1 MRFLQM
7 IVTRTNF
14 NWRTGLLALSVFVM
28 GVGGVSSAII
38 AQDDLPASAVEKIEQ
53 AEDAEV
59 ESKVSEVDLFVPD
72 FKDQDLIET
81 SKRAWEYRP
90 YQVAV
95 WFCLDGS
102 PLIDAIYNNVA
113 KDVTRRSELL
123 DPSGWDLT
131 TGRAPMRWR
140 NRFIKNLG
148 NPEKF
153 VALESVAALLP
164 YDKLMVVCLEEA
176 LGVVRVRVR
185 EFDVQTQLW
194 GPLVIREVIQRN
206 ELGRYIMD
214 AISVAF
220 MPLAKIDRV
229 QEIEVKNSEGKVVK
243 KDEVIMQIRGVQ
255 SCIRT
260 TLQPNSRILGD
271 EAVAGVDDNAFKWN
285 AAPIV
290 GSPIYIRDDDRF
302 LPIIR
307 LTDRKGELIKLQ
319 PIEFTYL
326 TSKRKDGADLRASI
340 ESNRRAPLSQR
351 KSKRSQKLALVIRPP
366 ERSTR
371 LFLVSD
377 DKKRTPMEGFEVWA
391 RSPEAP
397 IEDKIMLGKTDWR
410 GSIEIPPVSDG
421 LRLILIKRG
430 ERGLRRLPIMPGLYD
445 SVVSTLPNDETR
457 LYAQGVV
464 RGLENEIL
472 SMVIQRTVFEADA
485 KKAIE
490 DVNLESVKESLGK
503 LEDLSLFDMLNHL
516 TDQELKLKAR
526 TSNAI
531 ELGYITRR
539 FGALRTI
546 LNERNKATEESI
558 LQEKYQALRKA
569 QLDQ

>member
-1 MRFLQM
+1 M
-7 IVTRTNF
+7 IVTLTYLK
-14 NWRTGLLALSVFVM
+14 WRTCLLVLSVFVLGM
-28 GVGGVSSAII
+28 GTPSNSIFAQEDLPGSAIENSEQSEGSE
-38 AQDDLPASAVEKIEQ
+38 AAVSV
-53 AEDAEV
+53 A
-59 ESKVSEVDLFVPD
+59 DLFVPD
-72 FKDQDLIET
+72 FEDQDLVET

-102 PLIDAIYNNVA
+102 PMIDAIYNNIA
-113 KDVTRRSELL
+113 RDVTRRSELL

-131 TGRAPMRWR
+131 TGRAPLRWR
-140 NRFIKNLG
+140 NRLIENLE
-148 NPEKF
+148 NSEKF
-153 VALESVAALLP
+153 VALESVPALLP
-164 YDKLMVVCLEEA
+164 YDKLMAVCLEEA
-176 LGVVRVRVR
+176 HGIVRVRVR
-185 EFDVQTQLW
+185 EFDIQTQLW
-194 GPLVIREVIQRN
+194 GPLVVRDVIQRN
-206 ELGRYIMD
+206 ELGRHIMD
-214 AISVAF
+214 AISIAF

-229 QEIEVKNSEGKVVK
+229 QEIEVENSEGKVVK
-243 KDEVIMQIRGVQ
+243 KDEVIMQIRAVQ
-255 SCIRT
+255 SCVRT
-260 TLQPNSRILGD
+260 TLQQNEESIGGKDVAEVD
-271 EAVAGVDDNAFKWN
+271 EAVFEWN
-285 AAPIV
+285 AGPID

-307 LTDRKGELIKLQ
+307 LTDRKGDLIKLQ

-326 TSKRKDGADLRASI
+326 TSERKDGADLRASI
-340 ESNRRAPLSQR
+340 ESHRRAPLSQR

-397 IEDKIMLGKTDWR
+397 IEDKILLGKTDWR
-410 GSIEIPPVSDG
+410 GSIEIPPSSDG

-457 LYAQGVV
+457 LFAQGVV

-485 KKAIE
+485 KKALADKDMDLI
-490 DVNLESVKESLGK
+490 KASLDK
-503 LEDLSLFDMLNHL
+503 LEELSIIDMLNEL
-516 TDQELKLKAR
+516 TDQELKLKSK
-526 TSNAI
+526 TSNSS
-531 ELGYITRR
+531 ELGYIASR
-539 FGALRTI
+539 FGSLRKI
-546 LNERNKATEESI
+546 LNERNSATEESA
-558 LQEKYQALRKA
+558 LKEKHMELRRAKK
-569 QLDQ
+569 DQ

>member
-1 MRFLQM
+1 M
-7 IVTRTNF
+7 IVNLTHL
-14 NWRTGLLALSVFVM
+14 NWRTSLLFWSVLIMGTVVALNATQAQEEDSGSSVE
-28 GVGGVSSAII
+28 
-38 AQDDLPASAVEKIEQ
+38 QVEV
-53 AEDAEV
+53 AEV
-59 ESKVSEVDLFVPD
+59 EPEVSAVDVFMPD
-72 FKDQDLIET
+72 FDDQDLIET

-102 PLIDAIYNNVA
+102 PLIDAIYYNIA

-131 TGRAPMRWR
+131 TGRAPKRWR
-140 NRFIKNLG
+140 NRLLEDLES
-148 NPEKF
+148 PEKF
-153 VALESVAALLP
+153 VGLELVPALLP
-164 YDKLMVVCLEEA
+164 YDKLMVVCLEEVH
-176 LGVVRVRVR
+176 GTVGVRVR
-185 EFDVQTQLW
+185 EFDIQTQLW
-194 GPLVIREVIQRN
+194 GPLVVREVIQRN
-206 ELGRYIMD
+206 ELGRYVMD

-220 MPLAKIDRV
+220 MPLARIDRV
-229 QEIEVKNSEGKVVK
+229 QEVEVKNSQGKVVK

-260 TLQPNSRILGD
+260 TLQPNVRSLGG
-271 EAVAGVDDNAFKWN
+271 EPVAEVDDAAFEWN
-285 AAPIV
+285 AAPID

-307 LTDRKGELIKLQ
+307 LTDRKGELVKLQ

-326 TSKRKDGADLRASI
+326 TSERKDGADLRASI

-377 DKKRTPMEGFEVWA
+377 DKERTPMEGFEVWA

-410 GSIEIPPVSDG
+410 GSIIIPPDSDG

-485 KKAIE
+485 KKGIE
-490 DVNLESVKESLGK
+490 DENMEFIKKSLGK
-503 LEDLSLFDMLNHL
+503 LEELSIFEMLNEL
-516 TDQELKLKAR
+516 TEQELKLKAR
-526 TSNAI
+526 TSNAS
-531 ELGYITRR
+531 ELAYITRR
-539 FGALRTI
+539 FDSLRTI
-546 LNERNKATEESI
+546 LNEREQATEEST
-558 LQEKYQALRKA
+558 LQEKYQSMRKA
-569 QLDQ
+569 KLDQ